1 MKLITDDKQFMKDL
15 MNIVGYSE
23 GFLDGVQL
31 GKSKFFKH
39 VGAGV
44 KEKLEEFIDSNA
56 RVNPQ
61 ALHHVYEWYETG
73 SPNARLFDIEYTVS
87 NLGLSVKSSFT
98 QSSSVK
104 DGSTTPFY
112 NKARIMED
120 GIPVT
125 ITPKRSGV
133 LAFEDN
139 GETVF
144 TRNSV
149 TVLDPGGQ
157 AVQGAYES
165 AFDSFFRDYYSQSF
179 LSSSG
184 MGQYLKNPTMYKR
197 NFAAGKRGGKSLGVE
212 TGMRWIMNAG
222 ALA

>member
-1 MKLITDDKQFMKDL
+1 MKLVTDDKKFMKDL
-15 MNIVGYSE
+15 MNIIGYSE
-23 GFLDGVQL
+23 GFLEGIQT
-31 GKSKFFKH
+31 GKKSFFNSI
-39 VGAGV
+39 GSGV

-87 NLGLSVKSSFT
+87 NLGLSMKSTFT
-98 QSSSVK
+98 QSMSIKAGSS
-104 DGSTTPFY
+104 TPFY

-133 LAFEDN
+133 LVFDDN

-144 TRNSV
+144 TKNSV
-149 TVLDPGGQ
+149 TVEDPGGA
-157 AVQGAYES
+157 AVQGSYEQT
-165 AFDSFFRDYYSQSF
+165 FDSFFRDYYSQAF

-184 MGQYLKNPTMYKR
+184 MGQYLKNPILYKK
-197 NFAAGKRGGKSLGVE
+197 NFAAAKRGGRSLGVE
-212 TGMRWIMNAG
+212 TGIRWIMNAG
-222 ALA
+222 AMA